1 MPCPYTGKRERC
13 RPPGRVPEMLLTG
26 WGPFTSFRVNRRRSA
41 RLKNA
46 GCRAPRRSAAAGT
59 TCRAPTRA
67 GGALRIA
74 KAASSPACGGQ
85 APHSKIDRYTVQR
98 MSSLLGIWQF
108 LGCLPIL
115 VYGIHP
121 IDCLSLVTHTYCG
134 GDPFSKVD
142 KSSKE

>member
-1 MPCPYTGKRERC
+1 MPGSRPGSRPSSRDAPDRVGTLSFVQGKQAALRPPKERRMPGSAAKRRGGHDMSCPYKS
-13 RPPGRVPEMLLTG
+13 GR
-26 WGPFTSFRVNRRRSA
+26 
-41 RLKNA
+41 
-46 GCRAPRRSAAAGT
+46 RAPDRESGVK
-59 TCRAPTRA
+59 P
-67 GGALRIA
+67 
-74 KAASSPACGGQ
+74 
-85 APHSKIDRYTVQR
+85 PHSKIDRYTVQR

>member
-1 MPCPYTGKRERC
+1 MKLAATKSKS
-13 RPPGRVPEMLLTG
+13 GR
-26 WGPFTSFRVNRRRSA
+26 
-41 RLKNA
+41 
-46 GCRAPRRSAAAGT
+46 RAPV
-59 TCRAPTRA
+59 
-67 GGALRIA
+67 A

-85 APHSKIDRYTVQR
+85 APHSKIDRYKVQR

-121 IDCLSLVTHTYCG
+121 IDCLSLVMHTYCG

-142 KSSKE
+142 KNSKEWPCPNSKQLQIKTWVPSHREQSCCVMRNENDPN